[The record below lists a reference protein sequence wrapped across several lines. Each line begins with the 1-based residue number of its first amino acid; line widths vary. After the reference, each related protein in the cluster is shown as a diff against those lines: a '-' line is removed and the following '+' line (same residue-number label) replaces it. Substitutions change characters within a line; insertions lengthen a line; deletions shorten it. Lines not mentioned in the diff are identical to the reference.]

1 MCYLYYLYHYW
12 TDEVVETRPW
22 TKILAKPNP
31 IIHLHF
37 HGYKHHIYLFN
48 PADVRVITSGTIPV
62 GAACRYC
69 IVILE
74 LYVTAC

>member
-12 TDEVVETRPW
+12 TDEVVETRSR

-31 IIHLHF
+31 IIYLHF
-37 HGYKHHIYLFN
+37 HGYEHNVYLLN

-62 GAACRYC
+62 GSAW
-69 IVILE
+69 
-74 LYVTAC
+74 